1 MSLLIFLM
9 KLKSSRKKSKMFNLS
24 SIESTKRKSFE
35 MMGHLKFVIIALIVL
50 VYADMSAQELNCTVE
65 INAQKIEGGSKSVFQ
80 TLQEA
85 VSDYMNETRFSN
97 ATFANNEKIDC
108 RLYLTVSEYTDDRI
122 TGDLQ
127 VQLSRPVYNSTYTS
141 TLFNFKDNRVSFEYR
156 EGEPIVFNETTV
168 DSNLTAILNYYA
180 YLFLAL
186 DFDSFSPQ
194 GGQPFYEK
202 AASIVQAA
210 QSMGEIG
217 WKAFEDPKNRSG
229 VLTSF
234 TSPSTSAYRQMLYD
248 YHRKGLD
255 EMVTSPDKGRASIT
269 SSLNALDAIYKADAM
284 SAALSIFR
292 DSKLDELVNVYSKA
306 PQQERELVYKLLQ
319 PIYPSENER
328 LNKIKNGDENK

>member
-1 MSLLIFLM
+1 M
-9 KLKSSRKKSKMFNLS
+9 KGLKIYILTGAACLASSF
-24 SIESTKRKSFE
+24 T
-35 MMGHLKFVIIALIVL
+35 
-50 VYADMSAQELNCTVE
+50 SAQELNCTVE
-65 INAQKIEGGSKSVFQ
+65 VNSQKIEGGSKSVFQ

-85 VSDYMNETRFSN
+85 MSDYMNETHFSN

-108 RLYLTVSEYTDDRI
+108 RLFLTVNEYTDDRI
-122 TGDLQ
+122 SGDLQ
-127 VQLSRPVYNSTYTS
+127 VQLSRPVYNSTYTT
-141 TLFNFKDNRVSFEYR
+141 TLFNFKDNRISFEYR
-156 EGEPIVFNETTV
+156 EGEPLIFNATTI
-168 DSNLTAILNYYA
+168 DNNLTAILDYYA

-186 DFDSFSPQ
+186 DFDSFSPK
-194 GGQPFYEK
+194 GGEPFYER

-210 QSMGEIG
+210 QSLGETG

-229 VLTSF
+229 ILSSF

-269 SSLNALDAIYKADAM
+269 SSLNAIETIYKADPM

-292 DSKLDELVNVYSKA
+292 DSKMDELVNVYSKS
-306 PQQERELVYKLLQ
+306 PQTEREMAYKLLQ

-328 LNKIKNGDENK
+328 LTKIRKGDENN

>member
-1 MSLLIFLM
+1 MMGMLFPSLL
-9 KLKSSRKKSKMFNLS
+9 
-24 SIESTKRKSFE
+24 
-35 MMGHLKFVIIALIVL
+35 
-50 VYADMSAQELNCTVE
+50 SAQELNCTVE
-65 INAQKIEGGSKSVFQ
+65 VNAQKIEGGSKSVFQ

-85 VSDYMNETRFSN
+85 MTEYMNETKFSN

-108 RLYLTVSEYTDDRI
+108 RLFLTVSEYTDDRI

-127 VQLSRPVYNSTYTS
+127 VQLSRPVYNSTYTT
-141 TLFNFKDNRVSFEYR
+141 TLFNFKDNRISFEYR
-156 EGEPIVFNETTV
+156 EGEPLIFNATTI
-168 DSNLTAILNYYA
+168 DNNLVAILDYYA

-186 DFDSFSPQ
+186 DFDSFSPN
-194 GGQPFYEK
+194 GGEPFYER
-202 AASIVQAA
+202 AASVVQQA
-210 QSMGEIG
+210 QSLGEIG

-255 EMVTSPDKGRASIT
+255 EMVTSPDKGRASIS
-269 SSLNALDAIYKADAM
+269 SSLSAIETVYKADPM

-292 DSKLDELVNVYSKA
+292 DSKLDELVNVYSKS
-306 PQQERELVYKLLQ
+306 PQQERESVYKLLQ

-328 LNKIKNGDENK
+328 LDKIRKGEENQ